1 MSWWSEKLMSKPFVV
16 INIHSSWL
24 FDSSGFCH
32 LKGMLF
38 SITDLF
44 VDCQTYITRRLSFN
58 HDWTSLLDFRKNRP
72 NIMKL
77 EAQSK
82 EPIRSDVFSV
92 YSNTLSC
99 IHRDLKTFYSFQAA
113 RRVAKLFLGPT
124 RVFVAAV
131 EMSKGNGGAPKRY
144 TWVLTLDCK
153 LRSLDWFR
161 MDRCSKESNTF
172 IKVETFC
179 IQIGGE
185 LN

>member
-1 MSWWSEKLMSKPFVV
+1 MSKPFVV
-16 INIHSSWL
+16 INIHSSWVL
-24 FDSSGFCH
+24 TLWFFRLILSFEGNTFFNHRPVCWLSDIHYTPLKLQSLNQFDTLIPKKKNVQISWN
-32 LKGMLF
+32 LKHNQKSPYEATCFL
-38 SITDLF
+38 
-44 VDCQTYITRRLSFN
+44 YITHAFLY
-58 HDWTSLLDFRKNRP
+58 T
-72 NIMKL
+72 
-77 EAQSK
+77 
-82 EPIRSDVFSV
+82 
-92 YSNTLSC
+92 
-99 IHRDLKTFYSFQAA
+99 HRDLRTFYSFQAA

-144 TWVLTLDCK
+144 TWVLAFDCK